1 MTDRHLHCVYF
12 KYDDPSKPEGTCLLK
27 QEKITRGYAPHCQ
40 DIVLRPM
47 NILSYF
53 LKHEQYCADWE
64 CADQKALEYLERVGF
79 NNYPKSCSGNGG
91 GKLKYD

>member
-53 LKHEQYCADWE
+53 LKHEQYCESWE
-64 CADQKALEYLERVGF
+64 CADKKALEYLEKVGF
-79 NNYPKSCSGNGG
+79 NNYPKKSCPEEGG
-91 GKLKYD
+91 GKVK